1 MGTLGSEVRAEI
13 IGRVLAY
20 ASKRLS
26 HEQLGLFEP
35 FVAQYYAR
43 TEPSDLADRHVPD
56 LYGAAMAHLGFGTCR
71 APGEVRVRAYAPDLD
86 RYGYVSP
93 HSVVELVAEDMPF
106 LVDSM
111 AMELTRHGCGLHLV
125 IHPMVTVR
133 RDAGGELVEILPAQ
147 RGGAAEAGTDGT
159 FCESFMHIEVDRQ
172 TDQAVLEEIR
182 NDLVR
187 VVGDVTAAVQDW
199 SAMSGRALSI
209 AEELAGTPG
218 DGRSYPAEVGADER
232 REAAELLRWLVD
244 GNFLF
249 LGYREYELGG
259 AGGEVELRAVGGSGL
274 GILRETGGRPPS
286 HRFAKLP
293 AEVRLRAFEPDLLN
307 ITKATSRSTVHRRR
321 YLDYVGVKGFDAEG
335 KVVSERRFLGL
346 YATSVYKQWPEEIP
360 IVRRKVADVLERAD
374 LPPDSHSGKALANLL
389 DSYPRDELFQ
399 IGVDDLFDQA
409 MVILSL
415 QDRQRLRL
423 LVRRD
428 QFGRFVSCLVFLP
441 RDRLTSVVAQGV
453 QDTLLHAFGGL
464 HLEYT
469 ARVTEAVLARLH
481 VVIYTESPP
490 DADLDIDELETLL
503 ADLMRSWPD
512 DLREALVESFGE
524 EKGLELHSRYA
535 DAFPNSYT
543 EDFAPRAA
551 VSDLGHIESLADC
564 GGFTV
569 SLYRPL
575 ESAAGGLR
583 LKLFREGRRITL
595 SGVLPLLENMGLQVV
610 DERPY
615 EVSPLGSDVAWI
627 YDFGLRS
634 SNPADLESDEVRV
647 RFREAFLQV
656 WRREVGN
663 DAFNRLVL
671 RAGLD
676 IDEVTVLR
684 AYARYL
690 RQAGTT
696 FSTEYIASTLA
707 NNPTIASQLVQLFRT
722 YFDPD
727 FVLGGDERE
736 LTTKQLVTELERG
749 LDSVLNLNEDQALR
763 RMLGAVRASLRTNF
777 FQRTEAGGPKP
788 WLSIKLDPNLIPDA
802 PLPRPMFETFVYSP
816 RVEGVHLRT
825 GKVARGGIRWSDRPE
840 DYRTEILGLMKAQAV
855 KNAVIVPGGAKGG
868 FVVKSPPVGD
878 FDAVQA
884 EGIACY
890 QTFVRGLLDLAD
902 NLVGGEVVPPSRV
915 VRRDS
920 DDPYLVVAADKG
932 TATFSDIANAISEEY
947 GFWLGDAFASGGSS
961 GYDHK
966 AMGITAR
973 GAWVSVRRHFRALG
987 IDADTVPLEVVGI
1000 GDMSGDVFGN
1010 GMLLSRHLKLVAAF
1024 DHRHVFLDPDPDPEV
1039 SFTERQ
1045 RLFGLRRSSWA
1056 DYDPALISPGG
1067 GVFPRTAKSI
1077 PVSAPVQAVL
1087 GIEEDSLQPDQLVK
1101 AILKAPVDLLWNG
1114 GIGTYVKS
1122 SEETNADAGDKAN
1135 DNVRISAPE
1144 LRCRVVGEGG
1154 NLGLTQSGRIEFA
1167 MEGGR
1172 INTDAIDNS
1181 AGVDTS
1187 DHEVNIKILL
1197 GQVIADG
1204 AMTRRQRDEL
1214 LAEMVDDVAVHVLED
1229 NEAQTRA
1236 LYNAASQA
1244 LSMLDVHARGLTA
1257 LERAGLNRELEYL
1270 PSDEELRARASSGHA
1285 LTMPELAVVLAYA
1298 KSAIFTDLVASDLPE
1313 DPFCSKELERY
1324 FPAAL
1329 RERHLEQL
1337 GRHRLRREIIAT
1349 RITNNMV
1356 NRSGTTFVFRLAEET
1371 GSSTSDITR
1380 AHLASWEMFGMHE
1393 VWSDIEALDSRV
1405 SSAVQIELFLEA
1417 RKLVERASRWLL
1429 GHRRHPLDVAATVSD
1444 FADGLALLA
1453 DHLPGLVGPADTA
1466 WQESATKRNVAAGVP
1481 EELAR
1486 RIAELPALFAGL
1498 DLSDIARAASRD
1510 LEATASVY
1518 FALGE
1523 PLLLDWLLARI
1534 VALPRDDRWQALARA
1549 AVREDLYSARASITS
1564 EVLRLGEPGMSG
1576 VEHVARWLSEIGS
1589 VADRCLVAIH
1599 GIVAS
1604 GRADLAALSVALRE
1618 IRGLVQA
1625 SRPIV

>member
-1 MGTLGSEVRAEI
+1 
-13 IGRVLAY
+13 
-20 ASKRLS
+20 
-26 HEQLGLFEP
+26 
-35 FVAQYYAR
+35 
-43 TEPSDLADRHVPD
+43 
-56 LYGAAMAHLGFGTCR
+56 
-71 APGEVRVRAYAPDLD
+71 
-86 RYGYVSP
+86 
-93 HSVVELVAEDMPF
+93 
-106 LVDSM
+106 
-111 AMELTRHGCGLHLV
+111 
-125 IHPMVTVR
+125 
-133 RDAGGELVEILPAQ
+133 
-147 RGGAAEAGTDGT
+147 
-159 FCESFMHIEVDRQ
+159 
-172 TDQAVLEEIR
+172 
-182 NDLVR
+182 
-187 VVGDVTAAVQDW
+187 
-199 SAMSGRALSI
+199 
-209 AEELAGTPG
+209 
-218 DGRSYPAEVGADER
+218 
-232 REAAELLRWLVD
+232 
-244 GNFLF
+244 
-249 LGYREYELGG
+249 
-259 AGGEVELRAVGGSGL
+259 
-274 GILRETGGRPPS
+274 
-286 HRFAKLP
+286 
-293 AEVRLRAFEPDLLN
+293 
-307 ITKATSRSTVHRRR
+307 
-321 YLDYVGVKGFDAEG
+321 
-335 KVVSERRFLGL
+335 
-346 YATSVYKQWPEEIP
+346 
-360 IVRRKVADVLERAD
+360 
-374 LPPDSHSGKALANLL
+374 
-389 DSYPRDELFQ
+389 
-399 IGVDDLFDQA
+399 
-409 MVILSL
+409 
-415 QDRQRLRL
+415 
-423 LVRRD
+423 
-428 QFGRFVSCLVFLP
+428 
-441 RDRLTSVVAQGV
+441 
-453 QDTLLHAFGGL
+453 
-464 HLEYT
+464 
-469 ARVTEAVLARLH
+469 
-481 VVIYTESPP
+481 
-490 DADLDIDELETLL
+490 
-503 ADLMRSWPD
+503 
-512 DLREALVESFGE
+512 
-524 EKGLELHSRYA
+524 
-535 DAFPNSYT
+535 
-543 EDFAPRAA
+543 
-551 VSDLGHIESLADC
+551 
-564 GGFTV
+564 
-569 SLYRPL
+569 
-575 ESAAGGLR
+575 
-583 LKLFREGRRITL
+583 
-595 SGVLPLLENMGLQVV
+595 
-610 DERPY
+610 
-615 EVSPLGSDVAWI
+615 
-627 YDFGLRS
+627 
-634 SNPADLESDEVRV
+634 
-647 RFREAFLQV
+647 
-656 WRREVGN
+656 
-663 DAFNRLVL
+663 
-671 RAGLD
+671 
-676 IDEVTVLR
+676 
-684 AYARYL
+684 
-690 RQAGTT
+690 
-696 FSTEYIASTLA
+696 
-707 NNPTIASQLVQLFRT
+707 
-722 YFDPD
+722 
-727 FVLGGDERE
+727 
-736 LTTKQLVTELERG
+736 
-749 LDSVLNLNEDQALR
+749 
-763 RMLGAVRASLRTNF
+763 
-777 FQRTEAGGPKP
+777 
-788 WLSIKLDPNLIPDA
+788 
-802 PLPRPMFETFVYSP
+802 
-816 RVEGVHLRT
+816 
-825 GKVARGGIRWSDRPE
+825 
-840 DYRTEILGLMKAQAV
+840 
-855 KNAVIVPGGAKGG
+855 
-868 FVVKSPPVGD
+868 VKSPSVGD